1 MDSPVTP
8 LVASSVLP
16 AALPGWTLSR
26 GREPDELAAAFA
38 AGIALKSLDDLVRS
52 DFTSSEINEALVRQ
66 LHRCEFLDDA
76 NNIVLVGGPGTG
88 NTPPH

>member
-1 MDSPVTP
+1 MESPVTP

-38 AGIALKSLDDLVRS
+38 AGITL
-52 DFTSSEINEALVRQ
+52 
-66 LHRCEFLDDA
+66 
-76 NNIVLVGGPGTG
+76 
-88 NTPPH
+88 

>member
-38 AGIALKSLDDLVRS
+38 AGITGSFAGGGGILRSHGRHDTEVVNLS
-52 DFTSSEINEALVRQ
+52 DF
-66 LHRCEFLDDA
+66 
-76 NNIVLVGGPGTG
+76 
-88 NTPPH
+88 